1 MMRSYKVIKLF
12 SFIILVCLAFAGCK
26 KDETY
31 PPITDAVYIASTAI
45 TGSGSTASTT
55 ITNSASGKVS
65 ATPATTAR
73 VYVNTLKSFDVVVT
87 YTLSG
92 TAIAGTNYTVPTPMS
107 ITIPAGSWY
116 TDILIPVIN
125 TPLTSNKTIII
136 TLTTASNNTVVGIG
150 TDKNYKTFTFTI
162 TN

>member
-1 MMRSYKVIKLF
+1 M
-12 SFIILVCLAFAGCK
+12 ILALLVFAGCK

-31 PPITDAVYIASTAI
+31 PPVVDAIYITSTAI
-45 TGSGSTASTT
+45 TGSGTTASTT

-65 ATPATTAR
+65 VTPAAAR

-92 TAIAGTNYTVPTPMS
+92 TAVAGTNYTVPTPMS
-107 ITIPAGSWY
+107 ITIPAGKWSA
-116 TDILIPVIN
+116 DIQIPVIN
-125 TPLTSNKTIII
+125 TPLASNKTIII
-136 TLTTASNNTVVGIG
+136 TLTTASNNTLVGIG
-150 TDKNYKTFTFTI
+150 TDRNYKTFTFTI